1 MEFVGPGVSKL
12 SADFRIGIDVMTTET
27 TCLSS
32 IWKTDDKIKEFY
44 DIHGRSED
52 YKELNPGDVA
62 YYDGMVYVNLSEIK
76 PMIAM
81 PFHPSNVYTIDEV
94 RTSLKDIL
102 HDVEQ
107 KALVSTYQILLD
119 AEAEWAR
126 LEEENNFTEDDME
139 LAARVDELIAAIGT
153 VTEDSQEA
161 IATARNAYDS
171 LTDKQ
176 KTLVAHPEILQQAEE
191 TYNQLKASAVAS
203 AIAGIGEVTLD
214 KKELIFGIQDQYCLL
229 YTSDAADE

>member
-1 MEFVGPGVSKL
+1 MAAATQVDSYIMN
-12 SADFRIGIDVMTTET
+12 IGEVIYTSYVKI
-27 TCLSS
+27 S
-32 IWKTDDKIKEFY
+32 IQIARNAYDSLTD
-44 DIHGRSED
+44 
-52 YKELNPGDVA
+52 
-62 YYDGMVYVNLSEIK
+62 
-76 PMIAM
+76 
-81 PFHPSNVYTIDEV
+81 
-94 RTSLKDIL
+94 
-102 HDVEQ
+102 EQ

-119 AEAEWAR
+119 AEAAWAR

-191 TYNQLKASAVAS
+191 TYNQMKASAVAS

-214 KKELIFGIQDQYCLL
+214 KKELIFGIQDQY
-229 YTSDAADE
+229 DALTDQQKALVKDYDVLKHRNL